1 MAPIWHNFHSS
12 LSATLLYDT
21 DNIPDPF
28 HTFPAPELA
37 SADLQGT
44 IMFRNQDLGTRNT
57 HRHWGVTVLSAL
69 RTEIENKLLKNIHL
83 YYNF

>member
-1 MAPIWHNFHSS
+1 MFFWHNFHSS

-21 DNIPDPF
+21 DDIPDSF

-37 SADLQGT
+37 SGELQGT
-44 IMFRNQDLGTRNT
+44 IMLRNQDLGTSNA
-57 HRHWGVTVLSAL
+57 HHHWGVTALSAL
-69 RTEIENKLLKNIHL
+69 RTEIENKLLKNKHL